1 MALAAEI
8 EPFLD
13 MLIAE
18 RGASANTVAAYRRDL
33 EAVSASLDNQGVSLE
48 SASTD
53 QLSACLAQS
62 AGNRAPSSQAR
73 RLSALRQYYRF
84 LVSDGRRTEDPTRLL
99 DGPRPARP
107 LPTYLSIEDV
117 EAMIT
122 AASEVD
128 GPAGCRLRVMLELVY
143 GAGLRV
149 SELVGLKIS
158 AISQDGMTIRV
169 TGKGGRERLV
179 PLTDP
184 AREALADYLP
194 HRESF
199 LAKGRR
205 IDECF
210 WLFPSNRGKD
220 GKVSRQRF
228 FQLIKSLAVHAGLD
242 PEKISPHTLR
252 HAFAT
257 HLIEG
262 GADLRSVQ
270 KMLGHADIATTQIYT
285 HVTAK
290 RLADVL
296 RAHHPLAQTS

>member
-1 MALAAEI
+1 MAQAAGI

-33 EAVSASLDNQGVSLE
+33 EAVSMFLSNQGVSLE
-48 SASTD
+48 AASTD
-53 QLSACLAQS
+53 ELSACLAAS
-62 AGNRAPSSQAR
+62 ARKLASSSQAR

-84 LVSDGRRTEDPTRLL
+84 LLSEGQRAEDPTRLL
-99 DGPRPARP
+99 DGPRPVRP
-107 LPTYLSIEDV
+107 LPTYLSIDDV
-117 EAMIT
+117 EALI
-122 AASEVD
+122 AAAAKVD
-128 GPAGCRLRVMLELVY
+128 GPAGHRIRVMLELVY

-158 AISQDGMTIRV
+158 AIGQDGMALRIM
-169 TGKGGRERLV
+169 GKGERERLV

-184 AREALADYLP
+184 ARETLADYLP
-194 HRESF
+194 HREAF
-199 LAKGRR
+199 LSKGMR
-205 IDECF
+205 IEECP

-228 FQLIKSLAVHAGLD
+228 FQLVKDLAVHAGLD
-242 PEKISPHTLR
+242 PNRISPHTLR

-296 RAHHPLAQTS
+296 RAHHPLAQTN